1 MGSQRHYGQTFN
13 PLPFTLN
20 RREDASRWEVEAGRA
35 MAIAELK
42 DEEMRLLREELSL
55 EAAHRRSSEDDRA
68 DLHGEEELERVK
80 TLLDAEVLRREEA
93 QAALDAARGE
103 LEKAQSE
110 GREAQKR
117 AEQAQGDAEKAR
129 GDAGRAQQRA
139 EDAEKALYEARDE
152 LERRSGQLE
161 MLKKSAAMAEE
172 MQVKLWFSKYV
183 VMGAHAESMRNREH
197 RAKNACFGCRTSSR
211 GQ

>member
-1 MGSQRHYGQTFN
+1 
-13 PLPFTLN
+13 LTLI

-35 MAIAELK
+35 MAVAELK

-55 EAAHRRSSEDDRA
+55 EAAHRRSSEDDQA

-80 TLLDAEVLRREEA
+80 ALLDAEVIRREEA

-110 GREAQKR
+110 SREAQ
-117 AEQAQGDAEKAR
+117 KAR
-129 GDAGRAQQRA
+129 GDAGRAQERA
-139 EDAEKALYEARDE
+139 EDAEKALYEAGDE

-172 MQVKLWFSKYV
+172 MQVRLWFSKYV
-183 VMGAHAESMRNREH
+183 VMGAQAKSMRNREH
-197 RAKNACFGCRTSSR
+197 TAKNACFGCRTSSR